1 VTGMDD
7 LIAYLA
13 RSTKVGQQVTLTI
26 LRNGKQQSVDVTL
39 AARPS
44 AAERGTANTVTRGIT
59 LGIQGM
65 TVNDSVAKAMN
76 LPSGQSGVLVTQV
89 QSGSLADTAGLRSG
103 TQTVT
108 INGQQ
113 VNVGGDIITA
123 LNGQPIT
130 NIQELKAGLG
140 QLTTDQNL
148 ELTIL
153 RDGVEIQIT
162 VQPGQ

>member
-1 VTGMDD
+1 
-7 LIAYLA
+7 
-13 RSTKVGQQVTLTI
+13 
-26 LRNGKQQSVDVTL
+26 
-39 AARPS
+39 
-44 AAERGTANTVTRGIT
+44 
-59 LGIQGM
+59 
-65 TVNDSVAKAMN
+65 
-76 LPSGQSGVLVTQV
+76 
-89 QSGSLADTAGLRSG
+89 
-103 TQTVT
+103 
-108 INGQQ
+108 

-140 QLTTDQNL
+140 QLTPDQNL